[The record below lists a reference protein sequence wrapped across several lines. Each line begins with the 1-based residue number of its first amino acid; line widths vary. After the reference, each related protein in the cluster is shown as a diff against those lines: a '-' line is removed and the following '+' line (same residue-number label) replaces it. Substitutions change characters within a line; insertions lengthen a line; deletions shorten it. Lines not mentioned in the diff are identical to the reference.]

1 MDSTPPGSSVHGILQ
16 AGILEWVAS
25 SFSRGSNPGLP
36 HCRQILYHLSH
47 QGSRLTISYTMLEF
61 STAENVEAPKL
72 CIVQGSPVLCFSL
85 NQLGNS
91 SILQKHVCLFVC
103 FPVFMCFFPTSLQ
116 ILLPCPVVLHYMG
129 SLHGGGMMR
138 RMNKDLSNQM
148 ANLKRKITKLEHQVK
163 KSQTM
168 TLNGF
173 KDKLTIKA
181 KIYS

>member
-1 MDSTPPGSSVHGILQ
+1 
-16 AGILEWVAS
+16 
-25 SFSRGSNPGLP
+25 
-36 HCRQILYHLSH
+36 
-47 QGSRLTISYTMLEF
+47 
-61 STAENVEAPKL
+61 
-72 CIVQGSPVLCFSL
+72 
-85 NQLGNS
+85 
-91 SILQKHVCLFVC
+91 
-103 FPVFMCFFPTSLQ
+103 
-116 ILLPCPVVLHYMG
+116 
-129 SLHGGGMMR
+129 MR